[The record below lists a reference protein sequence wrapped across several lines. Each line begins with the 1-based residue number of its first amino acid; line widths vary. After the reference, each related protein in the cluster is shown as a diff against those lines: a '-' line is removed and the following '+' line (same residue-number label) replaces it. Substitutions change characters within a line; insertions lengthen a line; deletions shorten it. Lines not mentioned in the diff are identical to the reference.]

1 MAHISLAEANAWLEA
16 TKLTLSS
23 VDDQIDQNAA
33 NIVIGRLRQTFT
45 LTAPTWVDE
54 TTTPALVRTLISM
67 YYVSYIYDRTYADD
81 ASDTSNYAFILRRNA
96 DTVINGLISGAVI
109 LTEDPT
115 AADTFG
121 QPAFFPNDASSANP
135 ASVDFPSDGP
145 AAFTMGQVF

>member
-1 MAHISLAEANAWLEA
+1 VGRRDDYTGARSHAHL
-16 TKLTLSS
+16 
-23 VDDQIDQNAA
+23 
-33 NIVIGRLRQTFT
+33 
-45 LTAPTWVDE
+45 
-54 TTTPALVRTLISM
+54 
-67 YYVSYIYDRTYADD
+67 
-81 ASDTSNYAFILRRNA
+81 LRRNA

>member
-23 VDDQIDQNAA
+23 VDSQIDQNASG
-33 NIVIGRLRQTFT
+33 IVIGRLRQTFT
-45 LTAPTWVDE
+45 TTAPTWLDE
-54 TTTPALVRTLISM
+54 GTTPPLIRTLISM
-67 YYVSYIYDRTYADD
+67 YYVSYIYDKAYADD

-96 DTVINGLISGAVI
+96 DSVIAGLISGAII
-109 LTEDPT
+109 LDEDPT

-135 ASVDFPSDGP
+135 ASSDFPSDGP
-145 AAFTMGQVF
+145 PAFSLGQVF